1 MATQAIG
8 ARIVFRNVLLLT
20 DFSEPSEAA
29 LPFAVGIVRAYGA
42 KLYAF
47 HVLLPMPA
55 SYLTPE
61 STVAALESEEERA
74 QEEMRRLESQ
84 ITGLRHEI
92 AIERDVAVWPPLEQ
106 AIASNYIDLLVLG
119 THGRTGAQKLLLGSV
134 AEEIFRRAEVPV
146 LTIGPGVRSTAHN
159 DARFRRILFA
169 TDFSMHSLAA
179 WPHAL
184 SLAQE
189 NQARLLLLH
198 VDNKTKG
205 HPHAKESEE
214 ATRQMRAELE
224 NLIPVNAAAWFQ
236 PEIAIERGDP
246 RVKILDV
253 ATDWRADLIVL
264 GVRSAAGRLG
274 AATHLDRATAHNIV
288 AHAPCPVLTVRGH
301 Y

>member
-47 HVLLPMPA
+47 HVLLPAPSA
-55 SYLTPE
+55 YLTPE

-84 ITGLRHEI
+84 ISGLRHEI
-92 AIERDVAVWPPLEQ
+92 AIERDIAVWPPLEQ
-106 AIASNYIDLLVLG
+106 AIAANYVDLLVLG

-169 TDFSMHSLAA
+169 TDFSTHSLAA

-198 VDNKTKG
+198 VDNKTK
-205 HPHAKESEE
+205 PHAHDKASED
-214 ATRQMRAELE
+214 ATQQMRSDLE
-224 NLIPVNAAAWFQ
+224 DLIPVNAAAWFQ
-236 PEIAIERGDP
+236 PEIAVERGDP

-288 AHAPCPVLTVRGH
+288 AHATCPVLTVRGH
-301 Y
+301 S